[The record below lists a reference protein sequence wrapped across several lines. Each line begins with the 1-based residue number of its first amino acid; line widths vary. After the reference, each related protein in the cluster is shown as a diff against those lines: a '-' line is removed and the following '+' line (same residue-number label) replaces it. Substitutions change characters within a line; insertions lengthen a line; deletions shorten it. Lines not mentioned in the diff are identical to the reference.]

1 LEQSLLSSRQRQPHP
16 QGEDH
21 ERVIRAREAAEA
33 LFASKPPSADPPSAA
48 AEPAAA
54 AIRKPRV
61 LQVIAPAPA
70 GQDDVP
76 HTPPVASAPPA
87 REIPRSEFARIRTW
101 VKYGMTVPQ
110 VAKLF
115 GAEIDEIRRIL
126 QKI

>member
-1 LEQSLLSSRQRQPHP
+1 LEQSLLSSRQRQPRP

-21 ERVIRAREAAEA
+21 QQVIRAREAAEA
-33 LFASKPPSADPPSAA
+33 LFASKPSADPPSV
-48 AEPAAA
+48 AEPTGA

-70 GQDDVP
+70 GQDDMP
-76 HTPPVASAPPA
+76 GTPPVASGPPA

-115 GAEIDEIRRIL
+115 GADVGEIRRIL
-126 QKI
+126 GRI